1 MSALPI
7 TLRDVQHLSRRDL
20 YSGVR
25 RALRK
30 TEASRR
36 RTTRYANVASGV
48 AGRLREVGAI
58 CHDDWNDVAGI
69 LMCEL
74 CAAGADLGIGRAAIR
89 LVKEKYIG
97 AELAGRVAAT
107 LRAALR
113 EAEAK
118 RPVGGVSGR

>member
-7 TLRDVQHLSRRDL
+7 TLHDVQHLSRRDL

-30 TEASRR
+30 TEASRA

-89 LVKEKYIG
+89 LVKEKFIT

-107 LRAALR
+107 LRAALK
-113 EAEAK
+113 EAEEK
-118 RPVGGVSGR
+118 RPVQ